1 MRQSTRISRQKH
13 TRHYPTE
20 RGEYMVTSLRK
31 RVRAREES
39 GFTLIELLVVLLI
52 LGVLLAIAVPS

>member
-1 MRQSTRISRQKH
+1 
-13 TRHYPTE
+13 
-20 RGEYMVTSLRK
+20 MVTTLGR
-31 RVRAREES
+31 RLRAREES

>member
-1 MRQSTRISRQKH
+1 
-13 TRHYPTE
+13 
-20 RGEYMVTSLRK
+20 MVATLSL

-52 LGVLLAIAVPS
+52 RGVLLAIAVPS